1 MERKNYFLVYQ
12 VFNKKTNFSYVFYYL
27 IFPGNPVSAL
37 VTYWLFVVP
46 TLKYM
51 MGHIQPHHPIIRVQ
65 VEFN

>member
-1 MERKNYFLVYQ
+1 M
-12 VFNKKTNFSYVFYYL
+12 FYYL
-27 IFPGNPVSAL
+27 TFLGNPVSAL

-51 MGHIQPHHPIIRVQ
+51 MGYVQPHHPIIRVQ